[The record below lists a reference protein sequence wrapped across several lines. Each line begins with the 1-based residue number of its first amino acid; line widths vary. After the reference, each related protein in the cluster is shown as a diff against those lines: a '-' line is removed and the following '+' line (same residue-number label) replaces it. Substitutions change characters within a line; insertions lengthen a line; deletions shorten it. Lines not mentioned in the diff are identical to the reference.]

1 MRNVFGREV
10 DIQPPV
16 PPFTQLV
23 SETDLRIKSSIE
35 VIEKYLMSTTTTST
49 TYVAFDD
56 NALLLSSYP
65 FLQSTKTKIYV
76 SCMIFGADLGA
87 QLVIADPAEEV
98 LETREWTGTKR
109 TQFFFHDIT
118 KRVFAKQQCSI
129 KLFIKTTAALG
140 TLARDSKIVVVLD
153 RGWW

>member
-35 VIEKYLMSTTTTST
+35 VIEKYLMRTTTTST
-49 TYVAFDD
+49 TYVEFDD

-65 FLQSTKTKIYV
+65 FLQSSKTKIYV
-76 SCMIFGADLGA
+76 SCLILGIDIGVR
-87 QLVIADPAEEV
+87 LGFHDGTFNL
-98 LETREWTGTKR
+98 LEAREWTGTKR

-118 KRVFAKQQCSI
+118 ERVFASQQCSI
-129 KLFIKTTAALG
+129 KLFIKTTAASG
-140 TLARDSKIVVVLD
+140 TLSRESKIVVVLD
-153 RGWW
+153 RGEW